1 MQQTQKQQNNQ
12 KIDFDIIVVGGGHA
26 GLEAA
31 HIAAKMGA
39 KVHLLTILVE
49 NIALASCNPAIGGLG
64 KGHLVKEIDA
74 LGGVMGQITDKC
86 GIQYRTLNASKGPA
100 VRGTRAQI
108 DMDAYRIYARN
119 LALNTP
125 NLTISQEM
133 ACEILLD
140 SSTNTKNNDFS
151 QQYTRT
157 KKAIG
162 IRTNIG
168 KTYYAHK
175 IIITTGTFLRGLV
188 HIGETQI
195 VNGRFGES
203 ASNELSESLKNI
215 GLKLGRLKTG
225 TCPRIDGRSIDFSSL
240 EKHLGDSNPPHFS
253 YHTSNGLAQSKT
265 DFKPLDL
272 PCFVTYTNEKT
283 HNIIRKNFH
292 RAPLF
297 TGQIE
302 GVGPRYCPSIEDK
315 INRFANKER
324 HQLFLEPQTKD
335 CVEYYIN
342 GLTTS
347 LPVDVQEQVIHSIK
361 GLENARITRYG
372 YAIEYDYVE
381 PTQLKHTLE
390 CKEVDSLYLAG
401 QINGTTGYEEAGAL
415 GLMAGINAT
424 LSLKASNSP
433 LGMQCGKILDFSECT
448 DTKSANIPKNPKN
461 LHSHTAPN
469 GLRAERS
476 KNARIVDSSIAKSSL
491 RDLPKAS
498 RGNPLALLETQNTH
512 AEKERDCH
520 ADFQYAHN
528 DNSICCPKALAKV
541 SQKPKIRDI
550 SGLSPQYDKNVK
562 NIAISIIK
570 QFTATLKILIF
581 LTGAITMTTYANQTT
596 HTKQDTKSAQI
607 AKNNA
612 KSATLTHTQIKGIKI
627 PVIYEYSAL
636 IPAGN
641 IQLVFQ
647 GGGSI
652 NTDKIALSALKD
664 EILSRG
670 TSKSGNL
677 GFANKLEKKAISLSA
692 SSGNQTL
699 NFYLSFL
706 KEYQKDAIDLLGEL
720 LHYPN
725 LKEINKAK
733 TALQARIL
741 NNKSDFDFLAS
752 ELLNKQLFAGTPL
765 ANPSLGTQKDVKAI
779 STKDIK
785 ASLDSTL
792 NLSNVIIIIGGDV
805 ELESSLKMLDSILK
819 DLKKGEPYTKKH
831 FEINTKPSFV
841 SENAPTQQAYIY
853 FGSPL
858 KMQNLKEERYLARV
872 AGFILGASGFGSRLM
887 EEVRVKR
894 GLAYGAYFR
903 YVASPLISYGIGQ
916 LQTKL
921 ESQDEAIKVVR
932 EIISDFVKNG
942 ATQKELDSAKQFL
955 LGSEPLGNETL
966 SQRLG
971 RSFNEYFLGL
981 GIGFYKLELE
991 KIKNLELK
999 TLNNYIKSHPE
1010 IAELTFGVIT
1020 QESNKNLTDIPNQ
1033 NLK

>member
-1 MQQTQKQQNNQ
+1 MKNVNL
-12 KIDFDIIVVGGGHA
+12 FD
-26 GLEAA
+26 
-31 HIAAKMGA
+31 K
-39 KVHLLTILVE
+39 
-49 NIALASCNPAIGGLG
+49 
-64 KGHLVKEIDA
+64 
-74 LGGVMGQITDKC
+74 
-86 GIQYRTLNASKGPA
+86 
-100 VRGTRAQI
+100 
-108 DMDAYRIYARN
+108 
-119 LALNTP
+119 
-125 NLTISQEM
+125 
-133 ACEILLD
+133 
-140 SSTNTKNNDFS
+140 
-151 QQYTRT
+151 
-157 KKAIG
+157 
-162 IRTNIG
+162 
-168 KTYYAHK
+168 
-175 IIITTGTFLRGLV
+175 
-188 HIGETQI
+188 
-195 VNGRFGES
+195 
-203 ASNELSESLKNI
+203 
-215 GLKLGRLKTG
+215 
-225 TCPRIDGRSIDFSSL
+225 
-240 EKHLGDSNPPHFS
+240 
-253 YHTSNGLAQSKT
+253 
-265 DFKPLDL
+265 
-272 PCFVTYTNEKT
+272 
-283 HNIIRKNFH
+283 
-292 RAPLF
+292 
-297 TGQIE
+297 
-302 GVGPRYCPSIEDK
+302 
-315 INRFANKER
+315 
-324 HQLFLEPQTKD
+324 
-335 CVEYYIN
+335 
-342 GLTTS
+342 
-347 LPVDVQEQVIHSIK
+347 
-361 GLENARITRYG
+361 
-372 YAIEYDYVE
+372 
-381 PTQLKHTLE
+381 
-390 CKEVDSLYLAG
+390 
-401 QINGTTGYEEAGAL
+401 
-415 GLMAGINAT
+415 
-424 LSLKASNSP
+424 SNSP
-433 LGMQCGKILDFSECT
+433 AGSHCIDLLDFEDSQASQPSLPP
-448 DTKSANIPKNPKN
+448 KS
-461 LHSHTAPN
+461 
-469 GLRAERS
+469 S
-476 KNARIVDSSIAKSSL
+476 KNSTSTTSRARIVEKKAVIASEQSERGKTRQSRSFFSNLNGIASDFRNAQLEIQGDCHESAYADS
-491 RDLPKAS
+491 RND
-498 RGNPLALLETQNTH
+498 
-512 AEKERDCH
+512 EKTRDCH
-520 ADFQYAHN
+520 ADFQSARN

-841 SENAPTQQAYIY
+841 SENALTQQAYIY

-858 KMQNLKEERYLARV
+858 KMQNLKEKRYLARV